1 MKQQIIG
8 LKELRHNISKY
19 SSAVEKGNSF
29 IIARKSKPLFQIVPL
44 DDEGVWETVADFTKF
59 KKGGVTIDELLK
71 VL

>member
-29 IIARKSKPLFQIVPL
+29 IIVRKSRPLFQIVPL
-44 DDEGVWETVADFTKF
+44 DDGGAWETVADFTKF
-59 KKGGVTIDELLK
+59 KKGGVNIEDILK
-71 VL
+71 RI